1 MKESKIGLWS
11 LTALVF
17 SSMVGAGIFS
27 LPQNMADVAGA
38 RAVLIGWAVTG
49 VGILALAMSF
59 LYLSRL
65 KPELDGGIYSYARAG
80 FGELVGFFSAWGYWL
95 CATIGVVGYL
105 VIAFAALGSFVDTP
119 ERVWFGEGNTL
130 AAFVGES
137 CILWAVHLLVA
148 RGVQQA
154 ALFNL
159 VATLAK
165 SLPLLLFILFACY
178 WFDPV
183 TFAADQEGSTLAV
196 PVSEQVR
203 NTMLITLWV
212 FTGIEGAAVLSAR
225 ARNKRDVGT
234 ATVLGVVLA
243 LLLYVLISVLA
254 LGILSRPELAALP
267 NPSMA
272 GLMAQMTGS
281 WGKLLISAGL
291 IVSVLASYVSWTLFS
306 AEVPFSAARHGAF
319 PAIFRRENRNGT
331 PIASL
336 WLTSL
341 TVQGC
346 LLLVWLLGKGY
357 TNLLLISTS
366 MILVPYLLIGLFL
379 LKLVFSGKGGQGRH
393 GLGRCI
399 GAHQHLRRIAR
410 KNFQHQEHHRRGS
423 QQGGHEGQ
431 QAFEEKQAHRE
442 VKWSL
447 AGEALV
453 RVHAQHTGK
462 APLLRSVGCR
472 GGLAVG
478 AGARDNRGHEVRTD
492 PAGDLRMAL
501 MITDECINCDV
512 CEPECPND
520 AIYLGQE
527 IYEIDPSKC
536 TECVGHFDEPQCVQ
550 ICPVACIPVNP
561 QHVESRETLWQK
573 FQRLQAA
580 KS

>member
-1 MKESKIGLWS
+1 MKENKIGLWS

-27 LPQNMADVAGA
+27 LPQNMAEVAGV
-38 RAVLIGWAVTG
+38 RAVLIGWGITG
-49 VGILALAMSF
+49 VGILALAASF

-65 KPELDGGIYSYARAG
+65 KPELDGGIYTYARAG

-119 ERVWFGEGNTL
+119 QQVWFGEGNTL
-130 AAFVGES
+130 AAFIGES
-137 CILWAVHLLVA
+137 CILWAVHWLVS

-154 ALFNL
+154 AMFNL

-165 SLPLLLFILFACY
+165 SLPLLLFVLFACY
-178 WFDPV
+178 YFDPV
-183 TFAADQEGSTLAV
+183 TFAQDQAASTLAV

-225 ARNKRDVGT
+225 AKNKRDVGT

-254 LGILSRPELAALP
+254 LGILARPELAALP

-272 GLMAQMTGS
+272 GLMGHMSGS
-281 WGKLLISAGL
+281 WGKALISVGL

-319 PAIFRRENRNGT
+319 PAIFLRQNRNGT

-336 WLTSL
+336 WLSSL
-341 TVQGC
+341 TVQFC
-346 LLLVWLLGKGY
+346 LILVWLLGKGY

-379 LKLVFSGKGGQGRH
+379 LKLSLSGQGN
-393 GLGRCI
+393 GLMRIVALVASGYGLWLLYAAGVEYLLLSLLLYGPGLLLFLYSRRQVVDGKKLNGRER
-399 GAHQHLRRIAR
+399 L
-410 KNFQHQEHHRRGS
+410 
-423 QQGGHEGQ
+423 
-431 QAFEEKQAHRE
+431 
-442 VKWSL
+442 L
-447 AGEALV
+447 AGATLLSLFPALWSFCY
-453 RVHAQHTGK
+453 Q
-462 APLLRSVGCR
+462 
-472 GGLAVG
+472 
-478 AGARDNRGHEVRTD
+478 
-492 PAGDLRMAL
+492 
-501 MITDECINCDV
+501 
-512 CEPECPND
+512 
-520 AIYLGQE
+520 
-527 IYEIDPSKC
+527 
-536 TECVGHFDEPQCVQ
+536 
-550 ICPVACIPVNP
+550 
-561 QHVESRETLWQK
+561 
-573 FQRLQAA
+573 
-580 KS
+580 

>member
-1 MKESKIGLWS
+1 MKENKIGLWS

-27 LPQNMADVAGA
+27 LPQNMAEVAGV
-38 RAVLIGWAVTG
+38 RAVLIGWGITG
-49 VGILALAMSF
+49 VGILALAASF

-65 KPELDGGIYSYARAG
+65 KPELDGGIYTYARAG

-119 ERVWFGEGNTL
+119 QQVWFGEGNTL
-130 AAFVGES
+130 AAFIGES
-137 CILWAVHLLVA
+137 CILWAVHWLVS

-154 ALFNL
+154 AMFNL

-165 SLPLLLFILFACY
+165 SLPLLLFVLFACY
-178 WFDPV
+178 YFDPV
-183 TFAADQEGSTLAV
+183 TFAQDQAASTLAV

-225 ARNKRDVGT
+225 AKNKRDVGT

-254 LGILSRPELAALP
+254 LGILARPELAALP

-272 GLMAQMTGS
+272 GLMGHMSGS
-281 WGKLLISAGL
+281 WGKALISVGL

-319 PAIFRRENRNGT
+319 PAIFLRQNRNGT

-336 WLTSL
+336 WLSSL
-341 TVQGC
+341 TVQFC

-379 LKLVFSGKGGQGRH
+379 LKLSLSGQGN
-393 GLGRCI
+393 GLMRIVALVASGYGLWLLYAAGVEYLLLSLLLYGPGLLLFLYSRRQVVDGKKLNGRE
-399 GAHQHLRRIAR
+399 LL
-410 KNFQHQEHHRRGS
+410 
-423 QQGGHEGQ
+423 
-431 QAFEEKQAHRE
+431 
-442 VKWSL
+442 L
-447 AGEALV
+447 AGATLLSLFPAL
-453 RVHAQHTGK
+453 
-462 APLLRSVGCR
+462 
-472 GGLAVG
+472 
-478 AGARDNRGHEVRTD
+478 
-492 PAGDLRMAL
+492 
-501 MITDECINCDV
+501 
-512 CEPECPND
+512 
-520 AIYLGQE
+520 
-527 IYEIDPSKC
+527 
-536 TECVGHFDEPQCVQ
+536 
-550 ICPVACIPVNP
+550 
-561 QHVESRETLWQK
+561 
-573 FQRLQAA
+573 
-580 KS
+580 

>member
-1 MKESKIGLWS
+1 M
-11 LTALVF
+11 
-17 SSMVGAGIFS
+17 
-27 LPQNMADVAGA
+27 
-38 RAVLIGWAVTG
+38 
-49 VGILALAMSF
+49 
-59 LYLSRL
+59 
-65 KPELDGGIYSYARAG
+65 
-80 FGELVGFFSAWGYWL
+80 GFFSAWGYWL

-119 ERVWFGEGNTL
+119 DSVWFGEGNTL
-130 AAFVGES
+130 AAFIGES

-183 TFAADQEGSTLAV
+183 TFAADQQGSTLAV

-281 WGKLLISAGL
+281 WGKVLISVGL

-319 PAIFRRENRNGT
+319 PAIFRRQNRNGT

-379 LKLVFSGKGGQGRH
+379 LKLSLSGQGN
-393 GLGRCI
+393 GLVRAVALVSSGYGLWLLYAAGVEYLLLSLAALRAGPAAVSLQPPPARSGSAAQPARAAAGRDHPGEP
-399 GAHQHLRRIAR
+399 GARRLVLCPCLSEADDPMQESALMALSFLVEGGAQLRRPPGPPVCQTVR
-410 KNFQHQEHHRRGS
+410 LELLSTR
-423 QQGGHEGQ
+423 
-431 QAFEEKQAHRE
+431 
-442 VKWSL
+442 
-447 AGEALV
+447 AG
-453 RVHAQHTGK
+453 
-462 APLLRSVGCR
+462 
-472 GGLAVG
+472 
-478 AGARDNRGHEVRTD
+478 RGHH
-492 PAGDLRMAL
+492 A
-501 MITDECINCDV
+501 
-512 CEPECPND
+512 
-520 AIYLGQE
+520 
-527 IYEIDPSKC
+527 
-536 TECVGHFDEPQCVQ
+536 
-550 ICPVACIPVNP
+550 AC
-561 QHVESRETLWQK
+561 RAT
-573 FQRLQAA
+573 RGR
-580 KS
+580 

>member
-1 MKESKIGLWS
+1 MKENRIGLWS

-27 LPQNMADVAGA
+27 LPQNMAEVAGV
-38 RAVLIGWAVTG
+38 RAVLIGWGITG
-49 VGILALAMSF
+49 VGILALAASF

-65 KPELDGGIYSYARAG
+65 KPELDGGIYTYARAG

-119 ERVWFGEGNTL
+119 QQVWFGEGNTL
-130 AAFVGES
+130 AAFIGES
-137 CILWAVHLLVA
+137 CILWAVHWLVS

-154 ALFNL
+154 AMFNL

-165 SLPLLLFILFACY
+165 SLPLLLFVLFACY
-178 WFDPV
+178 YFDPV
-183 TFAADQEGSTLAV
+183 TFAQDQAASTLAV

-225 ARNKRDVGT
+225 AKNKWDVGT

-254 LGILSRPELAALP
+254 LGILARPELAALP

-272 GLMAQMTGS
+272 GLMGHMSGS
-281 WGKLLISAGL
+281 WGKALISVGL

-319 PAIFRRENRNGT
+319 PAIFLRQNRNGT

-336 WLTSL
+336 WLSSL
-341 TVQGC
+341 TVQFC
-346 LLLVWLLGKGY
+346 LILVWLLGKGY

-379 LKLVFSGKGGQGRH
+379 LKLSLGGQGN
-393 GLGRCI
+393 GLMRIVALVASGYGLWLLYAAGVEYLLLSLLLYCPGLLLFLYSRRQLVDGKKLNGRER
-399 GAHQHLRRIAR
+399 L
-410 KNFQHQEHHRRGS
+410 
-423 QQGGHEGQ
+423 
-431 QAFEEKQAHRE
+431 
-442 VKWSL
+442 L
-447 AGEALV
+447 AGATLLSLFPALWSFFY
-453 RVHAQHTGK
+453 Q
-462 APLLRSVGCR
+462 
-472 GGLAVG
+472 
-478 AGARDNRGHEVRTD
+478 
-492 PAGDLRMAL
+492 
-501 MITDECINCDV
+501 
-512 CEPECPND
+512 
-520 AIYLGQE
+520 
-527 IYEIDPSKC
+527 
-536 TECVGHFDEPQCVQ
+536 
-550 ICPVACIPVNP
+550 
-561 QHVESRETLWQK
+561 
-573 FQRLQAA
+573 
-580 KS
+580 

>member
-1 MKESKIGLWS
+1 MKENRIGLWS

-27 LPQNMADVAGA
+27 LPQNMAEVAGV
-38 RAVLIGWAVTG
+38 RAVLIGWGITG
-49 VGILALAMSF
+49 VGILALAASF

-65 KPELDGGIYSYARAG
+65 KPELDGGIYTYARAG

-119 ERVWFGEGNTL
+119 QQVWFGEGNTL
-130 AAFVGES
+130 AAFIGES
-137 CILWAVHLLVA
+137 CILWAVHCLVS

-154 ALFNL
+154 AMFNL

-165 SLPLLLFILFACY
+165 SLPLLLFVLFACY
-178 WFDPV
+178 YFDPV
-183 TFAADQEGSTLAV
+183 TFAQDQAASTLAV

-225 ARNKRDVGT
+225 AKNKRDVGT

-254 LGILSRPELAALP
+254 LGILARPELAALP

-272 GLMAQMTGS
+272 GLMGHMSGS
-281 WGKLLISAGL
+281 WGKALISVGL

-319 PAIFRRENRNGT
+319 PAIFLRQNRNGT

-336 WLTSL
+336 WLSSL
-341 TVQGC
+341 TVQFC

-379 LKLVFSGKGGQGRH
+379 LKLSLSGQGN
-393 GLGRCI
+393 GLMRVVALVASGYGLWLLYAAGVEYLLLSLLLYGPGLLLFLYSRSQVVDGKKLNGRER
-399 GAHQHLRRIAR
+399 L
-410 KNFQHQEHHRRGS
+410 
-423 QQGGHEGQ
+423 
-431 QAFEEKQAHRE
+431 
-442 VKWSL
+442 L
-447 AGEALV
+447 AGVTLLSLFPALWSFCY
-453 RVHAQHTGK
+453 Q
-462 APLLRSVGCR
+462 
-472 GGLAVG
+472 
-478 AGARDNRGHEVRTD
+478 
-492 PAGDLRMAL
+492 
-501 MITDECINCDV
+501 
-512 CEPECPND
+512 
-520 AIYLGQE
+520 
-527 IYEIDPSKC
+527 
-536 TECVGHFDEPQCVQ
+536 
-550 ICPVACIPVNP
+550 
-561 QHVESRETLWQK
+561 
-573 FQRLQAA
+573 
-580 KS
+580 

>member
-1 MKESKIGLWS
+1 
-11 LTALVF
+11 
-17 SSMVGAGIFS
+17 
-27 LPQNMADVAGA
+27 
-38 RAVLIGWAVTG
+38 
-49 VGILALAMSF
+49 
-59 LYLSRL
+59 
-65 KPELDGGIYSYARAG
+65 
-80 FGELVGFFSAWGYWL
+80 
-95 CATIGVVGYL
+95 
-105 VIAFAALGSFVDTP
+105 
-119 ERVWFGEGNTL
+119 
-130 AAFVGES
+130 
-137 CILWAVHLLVA
+137 
-148 RGVQQA
+148 QQA

-183 TFAADQEGSTLAV
+183 TFAADQGGSTLAV

-281 WGKLLISAGL
+281 WGKVLISVGL

-319 PAIFRRENRNGT
+319 PAIFRRQNRNGT

-379 LKLVFSGKGGQGRH
+379 LKLSLSGEGNGLMRTVALVSSGYGLWLLYAAGVEYLLLSLLLYGPGLLLFLYSRRQLGDHQRLSGRER
-393 GLGRCI
+393 L
-399 GAHQHLRRIAR
+399 
-410 KNFQHQEHHRRGS
+410 
-423 QQGGHEGQ
+423 
-431 QAFEEKQAHRE
+431 
-442 VKWSL
+442 L
-447 AGEALV
+447 AGITLVSLIPALWSF
-453 RVHAQHTGK
+453 A
-462 APLLRSVGCR
+462 
-472 GGLAVG
+472 
-478 AGARDNRGHEVRTD
+478 
-492 PAGDLRMAL
+492 
-501 MITDECINCDV
+501 
-512 CEPECPND
+512 
-520 AIYLGQE
+520 
-527 IYEIDPSKC
+527 
-536 TECVGHFDEPQCVQ
+536 
-550 ICPVACIPVNP
+550 
-561 QHVESRETLWQK
+561 
-573 FQRLQAA
+573 FQ
-580 KS
+580 

>member
-1 MKESKIGLWS
+1 MYQNL
-11 LTALVF
+11 
-17 SSMVGAGIFS
+17 SMRR
-27 LPQNMADVAGA
+27 PD
-38 RAVLIGWAVTG
+38 
-49 VGILALAMSF
+49 
-59 LYLSRL
+59 
-65 KPELDGGIYSYARAG
+65 LDGGIYSYARAG
-80 FGELVGFFSAWGYWL
+80 FGDLVGFFSAWGYWL

-119 ERVWFGEGNTL
+119 QQVWFGEGNTL
-130 AAFVGES
+130 AAFIGES

-183 TFAADQEGSTLAV
+183 TFVADQQGSTLAT

-225 ARNKRDVGT
+225 ARHKRDVGT

-281 WGKLLISAGL
+281 WGKLLISVGL

-319 PAIFRRENRNGT
+319 PAIFQRQNRNGT

-379 LKLVFSGKGGQGRH
+379 LKLSLRGEGNGLMRAVALVSSGYGLWLLYAAGVEYLLLSLLLYGPGLLLFLYSRRQLGAELRLSGRER
-393 GLGRCI
+393 L
-399 GAHQHLRRIAR
+399 
-410 KNFQHQEHHRRGS
+410 
-423 QQGGHEGQ
+423 
-431 QAFEEKQAHRE
+431 
-442 VKWSL
+442 L
-447 AGEALV
+447 AGV
-453 RVHAQHTGK
+453 T
-462 APLLRSVGCR
+462 LLS
-472 GGLAVG
+472 LI
-478 AGARDNRGHEVRTD
+478 
-492 PAGDLRMAL
+492 PAIWSFA
-501 MITDECINCDV
+501 
-512 CEPECPND
+512 
-520 AIYLGQE
+520 
-527 IYEIDPSKC
+527 
-536 TECVGHFDEPQCVQ
+536 
-550 ICPVACIPVNP
+550 
-561 QHVESRETLWQK
+561 HV
-573 FQRLQAA
+573 
-580 KS
+580 

>member
-1 MKESKIGLWS
+1 MKENRIGLWS

-27 LPQNMADVAGA
+27 LPQNMAEVAGV
-38 RAVLIGWAVTG
+38 RAVLIGWGITG
-49 VGILALAMSF
+49 VGILALAASF

-65 KPELDGGIYSYARAG
+65 KPELDGGIYTYARAG

-119 ERVWFGEGNTL
+119 QQVWFGEGNTL
-130 AAFVGES
+130 AAFIGES
-137 CILWAVHLLVA
+137 CILWAVHWLVS

-154 ALFNL
+154 AMFNL

-165 SLPLLLFILFACY
+165 SLPLLLFVLFACY
-178 WFDPV
+178 YFDPV
-183 TFAADQEGSTLAV
+183 TFAQDQAASTLAV

-225 ARNKRDVGT
+225 AKNKRDVGT

-254 LGILSRPELAALP
+254 LGILARPELAALP

-272 GLMAQMTGS
+272 GLMRHMSGS
-281 WGKLLISAGL
+281 WGKALISVGL

-319 PAIFRRENRNGT
+319 PAIFLRQNRNGT

-336 WLTSL
+336 WLSSL
-341 TVQGC
+341 TVQFC
-346 LLLVWLLGKGY
+346 LILVWLLGKGY

-379 LKLVFSGKGGQGRH
+379 LKLSLSGQGN
-393 GLGRCI
+393 GLMRIVALVASGY
-399 GAHQHLRRIAR
+399 GLWLLLFLYSRRQLVDG
-410 KNFQHQEHHRRGS
+410 KKLNGS
-423 QQGGHEGQ
+423 E
-431 QAFEEKQAHRE
+431 RL
-442 VKWSL
+442 L
-447 AGEALV
+447 AGATLLSLFPALWSFCY
-453 RVHAQHTGK
+453 Q
-462 APLLRSVGCR
+462 
-472 GGLAVG
+472 
-478 AGARDNRGHEVRTD
+478 
-492 PAGDLRMAL
+492 
-501 MITDECINCDV
+501 
-512 CEPECPND
+512 
-520 AIYLGQE
+520 
-527 IYEIDPSKC
+527 
-536 TECVGHFDEPQCVQ
+536 
-550 ICPVACIPVNP
+550 
-561 QHVESRETLWQK
+561 
-573 FQRLQAA
+573 
-580 KS
+580 

>member
-1 MKESKIGLWS
+1 
-11 LTALVF
+11 
-17 SSMVGAGIFS
+17 
-27 LPQNMADVAGA
+27 A
-38 RAVLIGWAVTG
+38 RAVLIGWGVTG
-49 VGILALAMSF
+49 VGIVALAMSF

-65 KPELDGGIYSYARAG
+65 RPDLDGGIYSYARAG
-80 FGELVGFFSAWGYWL
+80 FGDLVGFFSAWGYWL

-105 VIAFAALGSFVDTP
+105 VIAFAALGSFIDAP
-119 ERVWFGEGNTL
+119 EQIWFGDGNTL

-165 SLPLLLFILFACY
+165 SLPLLLFILFACF

-183 TFAADQEGSTLAV
+183 TFAADQQGSTLAV

-225 ARNKRDVGT
+225 ARNRRDVGT

-254 LGILSRPELAALP
+254 LGILSRHELAALP

-281 WGKLLISAGL
+281 WGKLLISVGL

-319 PAIFRRENRNGT
+319 PAIFRRQNRSGT

-336 WLTSL
+336 WLTSV
-341 TVQGC
+341 TVQVC

-357 TNLLLISTS
+357 TSLLLISTS

-379 LKLVFSGKGGQGRH
+379 LKLSFSRKSQGERGRSLMRAVALVASGYGFWLLYAAGVEYLLLSLLLYGP
-393 GLGRCI
+393 GLLLFLYSRRQLGADLRLSGRE
-399 GAHQHLRRIAR
+399 R
-410 KNFQHQEHHRRGS
+410 
-423 QQGGHEGQ
+423 
-431 QAFEEKQAHRE
+431 
-442 VKWSL
+442 WL
-447 AGEALV
+447 AGV
-453 RVHAQHTGK
+453 T
-462 APLLRSVGCR
+462 LLS
-472 GGLAVG
+472 LIPAVWSF
-478 AGARDNRGHEVRTD
+478 AH
-492 PAGDLRMAL
+492 L
-501 MITDECINCDV
+501 
-512 CEPECPND
+512 
-520 AIYLGQE
+520 
-527 IYEIDPSKC
+527 
-536 TECVGHFDEPQCVQ
+536 
-550 ICPVACIPVNP
+550 
-561 QHVESRETLWQK
+561 
-573 FQRLQAA
+573 
-580 KS
+580 

>member
-27 LPQNMADVAGA
+27 LPQNMAEVAGA
-38 RAVLIGWAVTG
+38 RAVLIGWGVTG
-49 VGILALAMSF
+49 VGIVALAMSF

-65 KPELDGGIYSYARAG
+65 RPDLDGGIYSYARAG
-80 FGELVGFFSAWGYWL
+80 FGDLVGFFSAWGYWL

-105 VIAFAALGSFVDTP
+105 VIAFAALGSFIDTP
-119 ERVWFGEGNTL
+119 EQIWFGDGNTL

-183 TFAADQEGSTLAV
+183 TFAADQQGSTLAV

-225 ARNKRDVGT
+225 ARNRRDVGT

-281 WGKLLISAGL
+281 WGKLLISVGL

-319 PAIFRRENRNGT
+319 PAIFRRQNRSGT

-336 WLTSL
+336 WLTSV
-341 TVQGC
+341 TVQVC

-357 TNLLLISTS
+357 TSLLLISTS

-379 LKLVFSGKGGQGRH
+379 LKLSFSGESEGGQGRVLMRAVALVASGYGFWLLYAAGVEYLLLSLLLYGP
-393 GLGRCI
+393 GLLLFLYSRRQLGADLRLSGRE
-399 GAHQHLRRIAR
+399 R
-410 KNFQHQEHHRRGS
+410 
-423 QQGGHEGQ
+423 
-431 QAFEEKQAHRE
+431 
-442 VKWSL
+442 WL
-447 AGEALV
+447 AGV
-453 RVHAQHTGK
+453 T
-462 APLLRSVGCR
+462 LLS
-472 GGLAVG
+472 LIPAVWSFT
-478 AGARDNRGHEVRTD
+478 H
-492 PAGDLRMAL
+492 L
-501 MITDECINCDV
+501 
-512 CEPECPND
+512 
-520 AIYLGQE
+520 
-527 IYEIDPSKC
+527 
-536 TECVGHFDEPQCVQ
+536 
-550 ICPVACIPVNP
+550 
-561 QHVESRETLWQK
+561 
-573 FQRLQAA
+573 
-580 KS
+580 

>member
-27 LPQNMADVAGA
+27 LPQNMAEVADA
-38 RAVLIGWAVTG
+38 RAVLIGWGVTG

-65 KPELDGGIYSYARAG
+65 RPDLDGGIYSYARAG

-105 VIAFAALGSFVDTP
+105 VIAFAALGSFIDTP
-119 ERVWFGEGNTL
+119 EQVWFGEGNTL

-183 TFAADQEGSTLAV
+183 TFAADQQGSTLAV

-225 ARNKRDVGT
+225 ARNRRDVGT
-234 ATVLGVVLA
+234 ATVLGV
-243 LLLYVLISVLA
+243 VLA

-281 WGKLLISAGL
+281 WGKLLISVGL

-319 PAIFRRENRNGT
+319 PAIFRRQNRNGT
-331 PIASL
+331 SIASL

-341 TVQGC
+341 TVQTC

-357 TNLLLISTS
+357 TSLLLISTS

-379 LKLVFSGKGGQGRH
+379 LKLSFSKKGEGGQGR
-393 GLGRCI
+393 GLMRAVALVSSCYGFWLLYAAGVEYLLLSLLLYGPGLLLFLYSRRQLGADLCLSGRER
-399 GAHQHLRRIAR
+399 L
-410 KNFQHQEHHRRGS
+410 
-423 QQGGHEGQ
+423 
-431 QAFEEKQAHRE
+431 
-442 VKWSL
+442 L
-447 AGEALV
+447 AGV
-453 RVHAQHTGK
+453 T
-462 APLLRSVGCR
+462 LLS
-472 GGLAVG
+472 LIPAVWSF
-478 AGARDNRGHEVRTD
+478 AH
-492 PAGDLRMAL
+492 L
-501 MITDECINCDV
+501 
-512 CEPECPND
+512 
-520 AIYLGQE
+520 
-527 IYEIDPSKC
+527 
-536 TECVGHFDEPQCVQ
+536 
-550 ICPVACIPVNP
+550 
-561 QHVESRETLWQK
+561 
-573 FQRLQAA
+573 
-580 KS
+580 

>member
-1 MKESKIGLWS
+1 
-11 LTALVF
+11 
-17 SSMVGAGIFS
+17 
-27 LPQNMADVAGA
+27 MADQISRSVRNAS
-38 RAVLIGWAVTG
+38 
-49 VGILALAMSF
+49 LALAMSF

-65 KPELDGGIYSYARAG
+65 RPDLDGGIYSYARAG
-80 FGELVGFFSAWGYWL
+80 FGDLVGFFSAWGYWL

-105 VIAFAALGSFVDTP
+105 VIAFAALGSFIDTP
-119 ERVWFGEGNTL
+119 EQIWFGDGNTL

-178 WFDPV
+178 YFDPV
-183 TFAADQEGSTLAV
+183 TFAADQGGSTLAV

-225 ARNKRDVGT
+225 ARNRRDVGT

-281 WGKLLISAGL
+281 WGKLLISVGL

-319 PAIFRRENRNGT
+319 PAIFRRQNRNGT

-336 WLTSL
+336 CPTWVQTCMVRWDDEAPSEAMMGAYLAALELAGPSALRGAHLYGLARPSLQPEAGHLQRMSGEELEQIALRIKEKGL
-341 TVQGC
+341 TV
-346 LLLVWLLGKGY
+346 VV
-357 TNLLLISTS
+357 S
-366 MILVPYLLIGLFL
+366 P
-379 LKLVFSGKGGQGRH
+379 
-393 GLGRCI
+393 
-399 GAHQHLRRIAR
+399 
-410 KNFQHQEHHRRGS
+410 
-423 QQGGHEGQ
+423 
-431 QAFEEKQAHRE
+431 
-442 VKWSL
+442 
-447 AGEALV
+447 
-453 RVHAQHTGK
+453 
-462 APLLRSVGCR
+462 
-472 GGLAVG
+472 
-478 AGARDNRGHEVRTD
+478 
-492 PAGDLRMAL
+492 
-501 MITDECINCDV
+501 
-512 CEPECPND
+512 
-520 AIYLGQE
+520 
-527 IYEIDPSKC
+527 
-536 TECVGHFDEPQCVQ
+536 
-550 ICPVACIPVNP
+550 
-561 QHVESRETLWQK
+561 
-573 FQRLQAA
+573 
-580 KS
+580 

>member
-27 LPQNMADVAGA
+27 LPQNMAEVAGA
-38 RAVLIGWAVTG
+38 RAVLIGWGVTG
-49 VGILALAMSF
+49 VGILALAASF

-65 KPELDGGIYSYARAG
+65 RPDLDGGIYSYARAG
-80 FGELVGFFSAWGYWL
+80 FGDLVGFFSAWGYWL

-119 ERVWFGEGNTL
+119 EQIWFGDGNTL
-130 AAFVGES
+130 AAFIGES

-183 TFAADQEGSTLAV
+183 TFAADQGGGSTLAV

-225 ARNKRDVGT
+225 ARNKRDVGA

-281 WGKLLISAGL
+281 WGKVLISVGL

-306 AEVPFSAARHGAF
+306 AEVPYSAARYGAF
-319 PAIFRRENRNGT
+319 PAIFRRQNRNGT

-379 LKLVFSGKGGQGRH
+379 LKLSLSGEGNGLMRTVALVSSGYGLWLLYAAGVEYLLLSLLLYGPGLLLFLYSRRQLGDHQRLSGRER
-393 GLGRCI
+393 L
-399 GAHQHLRRIAR
+399 
-410 KNFQHQEHHRRGS
+410 
-423 QQGGHEGQ
+423 
-431 QAFEEKQAHRE
+431 
-442 VKWSL
+442 L
-447 AGEALV
+447 AGITLVSLIPALWSF
-453 RVHAQHTGK
+453 G
-462 APLLRSVGCR
+462 
-472 GGLAVG
+472 
-478 AGARDNRGHEVRTD
+478 
-492 PAGDLRMAL
+492 
-501 MITDECINCDV
+501 
-512 CEPECPND
+512 
-520 AIYLGQE
+520 
-527 IYEIDPSKC
+527 
-536 TECVGHFDEPQCVQ
+536 F
-550 ICPVACIPVNP
+550 
-561 QHVESRETLWQK
+561 
-573 FQRLQAA
+573 
-580 KS
+580 

>member
-27 LPQNMADVAGA
+27 LPQNMAEVAGA
-38 RAVLIGWAVTG
+38 RAVLIGWGVTG
-49 VGILALAMSF
+49 VGILALAASF

-65 KPELDGGIYSYARAG
+65 RPDLDGGIYSYARAG
-80 FGELVGFFSAWGYWL
+80 FGDLVGFFSAWGYWL

-119 ERVWFGEGNTL
+119 EQIWFGDGNTL
-130 AAFVGES
+130 AAFIGES

-183 TFAADQEGSTLAV
+183 TFAADQGGSTLAV

-281 WGKLLISAGL
+281 WGKVLISVGL

-306 AEVPFSAARHGAF
+306 AEVPYSAARYGAF
-319 PAIFRRENRNGT
+319 PAIFRRQNRNG
-331 PIASL
+331 
-336 WLTSL
+336 
-341 TVQGC
+341 
-346 LLLVWLLGKGY
+346 
-357 TNLLLISTS
+357 
-366 MILVPYLLIGLFL
+366 
-379 LKLVFSGKGGQGRH
+379 
-393 GLGRCI
+393 
-399 GAHQHLRRIAR
+399 
-410 KNFQHQEHHRRGS
+410 
-423 QQGGHEGQ
+423 
-431 QAFEEKQAHRE
+431 
-442 VKWSL
+442 
-447 AGEALV
+447 
-453 RVHAQHTGK
+453 
-462 APLLRSVGCR
+462 
-472 GGLAVG
+472 
-478 AGARDNRGHEVRTD
+478 
-492 PAGDLRMAL
+492 
-501 MITDECINCDV
+501 
-512 CEPECPND
+512 
-520 AIYLGQE
+520 
-527 IYEIDPSKC
+527 
-536 TECVGHFDEPQCVQ
+536 
-550 ICPVACIPVNP
+550 IPP
-561 QHVESRETLWQK
+561 
-573 FQRLQAA
+573 
-580 KS
+580 

>member
-1 MKESKIGLWS
+1 MKENRIGLWS

-27 LPQNMADVAGA
+27 LPQNMAEVAGV
-38 RAVLIGWAVTG
+38 RAVLIGWGITG
-49 VGILALAMSF
+49 VGILALAASF

-65 KPELDGGIYSYARAG
+65 KPELDGGIYTYARAG

-119 ERVWFGEGNTL
+119 QQVWFGEGNTL
-130 AAFVGES
+130 AAFIGES
-137 CILWAVHLLVA
+137 CILWAVHCLVS

-154 ALFNL
+154 AMFNL

-165 SLPLLLFILFACY
+165 SLPLLLFVLFACY
-178 WFDPV
+178 YFDPV
-183 TFAADQEGSTLAV
+183 TFAQDQAASTLAV

-225 ARNKRDVGT
+225 AKNKRDVGT

-254 LGILSRPELAALP
+254 LGILARPELAALP

-272 GLMAQMTGS
+272 GLMGHMSGS
-281 WGKLLISAGL
+281 CGKALISVGL

-319 PAIFRRENRNGT
+319 PAIFLRQNRNGT

-336 WLTSL
+336 WLSSL
-341 TVQGC
+341 TVQFC

-379 LKLVFSGKGGQGRH
+379 LKLSLSGQGN
-393 GLGRCI
+393 GLMRVVALVASGYGLWLLYAAGVEYLLLSLLLYGPGLLLFLYSRSQVVDGKKLNGRER
-399 GAHQHLRRIAR
+399 L
-410 KNFQHQEHHRRGS
+410 
-423 QQGGHEGQ
+423 
-431 QAFEEKQAHRE
+431 
-442 VKWSL
+442 L
-447 AGEALV
+447 AGVTLLSLFPALWSFCY
-453 RVHAQHTGK
+453 Q
-462 APLLRSVGCR
+462 
-472 GGLAVG
+472 
-478 AGARDNRGHEVRTD
+478 
-492 PAGDLRMAL
+492 
-501 MITDECINCDV
+501 
-512 CEPECPND
+512 
-520 AIYLGQE
+520 
-527 IYEIDPSKC
+527 
-536 TECVGHFDEPQCVQ
+536 
-550 ICPVACIPVNP
+550 
-561 QHVESRETLWQK
+561 
-573 FQRLQAA
+573 
-580 KS
+580 

>member
-1 MKESKIGLWS
+1 MKENRIGLWS

-27 LPQNMADVAGA
+27 LPQNMAEVAGV
-38 RAVLIGWAVTG
+38 RAVLIGWGITG
-49 VGILALAMSF
+49 VGILALAASF

-65 KPELDGGIYSYARAG
+65 KPELDGGIYTYARAG

-119 ERVWFGEGNTL
+119 QQVWFGEGNTL
-130 AAFVGES
+130 AAFIGES
-137 CILWAVHLLVA
+137 CILWAVHLLVS

-154 ALFNL
+154 AMFNL

-178 WFDPV
+178 YFDPV
-183 TFAADQEGSTLAV
+183 TFAQDQAASTLAV

-225 ARNKRDVGT
+225 AKNKRDVGT

-254 LGILSRPELAALP
+254 LGILARPELAALP

-272 GLMAQMTGS
+272 GLMGHMSGS
-281 WGKLLISAGL
+281 WGKALISVGL

-319 PAIFRRENRNGT
+319 PAIFLRQNNNGT

-336 WLTSL
+336 WLSSL
-341 TVQGC
+341 TVQFC

-379 LKLVFSGKGGQGRH
+379 LKLSLSGQGN
-393 GLGRCI
+393 GLMRIVALVASGYGIWLLYAAGVEYLLLSLLLYGPGLLLFLYSRRQAVDGKKLNGRER
-399 GAHQHLRRIAR
+399 L
-410 KNFQHQEHHRRGS
+410 
-423 QQGGHEGQ
+423 
-431 QAFEEKQAHRE
+431 
-442 VKWSL
+442 L
-447 AGEALV
+447 AGATLLSLFPALWSFYY
-453 RVHAQHTGK
+453 Q
-462 APLLRSVGCR
+462 
-472 GGLAVG
+472 
-478 AGARDNRGHEVRTD
+478 
-492 PAGDLRMAL
+492 
-501 MITDECINCDV
+501 
-512 CEPECPND
+512 
-520 AIYLGQE
+520 
-527 IYEIDPSKC
+527 
-536 TECVGHFDEPQCVQ
+536 
-550 ICPVACIPVNP
+550 
-561 QHVESRETLWQK
+561 
-573 FQRLQAA
+573 
-580 KS
+580 

>member
-1 MKESKIGLWS
+1 MKENRIGLWS

-27 LPQNMADVAGA
+27 LPQNMAEVAGA
-38 RAVLIGWAVTG
+38 RAVLIGWAITG
-49 VGILALAMSF
+49 VGILALAACF

-65 KPELDGGIYSYARAG
+65 RPDLDGGIYSYARAG
-80 FGELVGFFSAWGYWL
+80 FGDLVGFFSAWGYWL

-105 VIAFAALGSFVDTP
+105 VIAFAALGSFIDTP
-119 ERVWFGEGNTL
+119 QQIWFGEGNTL
-130 AAFVGES
+130 WAFLGES

-165 SLPLLLFILFACY
+165 SLPLLLFVLFACY
-178 WFDPV
+178 YFDPV
-183 TFAADQEGSTLAV
+183 TFNQDPAGSSLAV

-225 ARNKRDVGT
+225 ARCKPDVGT

-243 LLLYVLISVLA
+243 LLLYVLISVLS
-254 LGILSRPELAALP
+254 LGILSRPELATLP

-272 GLMAQMTGS
+272 GLMANMTGS
-281 WGKLLISAGL
+281 WGKGLLSLGL
-291 IVSVLASYVSWTLFS
+291 MVSVLASYVSWTLFS

-319 PAIFRRENRNGT
+319 PAIFRRQNDRGT

-357 TNLLLISTS
+357 TSLLLISTS

-379 LKLVFSGKGGQGRH
+379 LKLCLRGEGRLRMRVVAALASGYGLWLLYAAGVEYLLLSLLLYGPGLLLFLYSRRQLGEAGR
-393 GLGRCI
+393 L
-399 GAHQHLRRIAR
+399 
-410 KNFQHQEHHRRGS
+410 K
-423 QQGGHEGQ
+423 GHE
-431 QAFEEKQAHRE
+431 R
-442 VKWSL
+442 WL
-447 AGEALV
+447 AGVTLLALLP
-453 RVHAQHTGK
+453 A
-462 APLLRSVGCR
+462 LWSF
-472 GGLAVG
+472 
-478 AGARDNRGHEVRTD
+478 GH
-492 PAGDLRMAL
+492 
-501 MITDECINCDV
+501 I
-512 CEPECPND
+512 
-520 AIYLGQE
+520 
-527 IYEIDPSKC
+527 S
-536 TECVGHFDEPQCVQ
+536 
-550 ICPVACIPVNP
+550 
-561 QHVESRETLWQK
+561 
-573 FQRLQAA
+573 
-580 KS
+580 